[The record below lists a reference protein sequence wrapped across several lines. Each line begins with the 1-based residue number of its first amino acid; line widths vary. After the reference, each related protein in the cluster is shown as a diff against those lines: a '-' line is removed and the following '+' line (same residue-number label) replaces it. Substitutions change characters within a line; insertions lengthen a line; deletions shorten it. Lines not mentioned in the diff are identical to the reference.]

1 MHLNGYPHSEYKYT
15 FENLKLFFKDI
26 VSYIKPLLQN
36 GNIFHQII
44 IQWFSNHLFF
54 YVSGMLLIYYF
65 GVNGAFTFLQIK
77 EKYLMYSIYGLEY
90 ARNRMVIE
98 AQTIIPYKECY
109 RKHVK
114 LIESM
119 IRLFC
124 SIHFVMSNVGKPI
137 MSLDIWKIF
146 FLEIKV

>member
-1 MHLNGYPHSEYKYT
+1 M
-15 FENLKLFFKDI
+15 
-26 VSYIKPLLQN
+26 
-36 GNIFHQII
+36 
-44 IQWFSNHLFF
+44 FF

-90 ARNRMVIE
+90 ARNRMVIV

-137 MSLDIWKIF
+137 MSLDIWKSF
-146 FLEIKV
+146 FLKIKVYTWTICITSNEMLNFDLIDIAFHYGIQLLFLSKISYY